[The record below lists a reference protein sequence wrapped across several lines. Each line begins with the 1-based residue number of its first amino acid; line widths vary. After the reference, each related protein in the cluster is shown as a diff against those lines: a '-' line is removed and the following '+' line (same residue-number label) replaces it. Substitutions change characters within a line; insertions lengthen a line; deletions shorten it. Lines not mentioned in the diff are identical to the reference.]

1 MKPSIRFWDLKTKTL
16 ITDLYNMSIK
26 ELDINYQVS
35 ALRTRIYYPN

>member
-1 MKPSIRFWDLKTKTL
+1 MLKPSIRFWDLKTL